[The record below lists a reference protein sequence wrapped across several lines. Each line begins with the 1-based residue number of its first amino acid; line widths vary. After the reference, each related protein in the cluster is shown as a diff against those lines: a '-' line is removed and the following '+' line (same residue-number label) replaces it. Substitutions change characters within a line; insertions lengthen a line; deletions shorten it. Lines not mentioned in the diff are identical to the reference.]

1 MGFIGSF
8 RGTPQGIYK
17 VYAIYYTMKI
27 KELKEV
33 ALKELEEE
41 NRAVVVGKIKSFEK
55 RISTMEKALKEL
67 RGKYDGFLNSNVE
80 DIEFDEFDY

>member
-1 MGFIGSF
+1 
-8 RGTPQGIYK
+8 
-17 VYAIYYTMKI
+17 MKI

-55 RISTMEKALKEL
+55 RITAMEKALNEL
-67 RGKYDGFLNSNVE
+67 RTKYDGLLNSDVE
-80 DIEFDEFDY
+80 DIELDEFDY